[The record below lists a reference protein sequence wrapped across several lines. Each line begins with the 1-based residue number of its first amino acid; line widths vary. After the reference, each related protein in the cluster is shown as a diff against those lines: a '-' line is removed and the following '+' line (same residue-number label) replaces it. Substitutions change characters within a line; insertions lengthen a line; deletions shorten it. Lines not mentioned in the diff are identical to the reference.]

1 MKNTNTLGL
10 RCNSNIVVIGKA
22 GSGKTRGMVIPN
34 IMEETA
40 SYIINDPCGD
50 IYGACGETL
59 KNDGYNVIKVD
70 ALEADTLDA
79 SDFDAASIGSTKTAV
94 FIIGQCFFDEEKR
107 ARKAKLYADLFTVLV
122 DYANTQN
129 NGQLNMPVMFVL
141 DDFYSIGRIPD
152 FWKANAM
159 SKDYGISYLVT
170 AQCFSQ
176 IDDTYPDRYKSIYSN
191 SDTVLLHEYEH

>member
-1 MKNTNTLGL
+1 MKKINTLGL

-40 SYIINDPCGD
+40 SYIINDPCGE
-50 IYGACGETL
+50 IYGACGEML
-59 KNDGYNVIKVD
+59 KKDGYNVIKVD
-70 ALEADTLDA
+70 ALGADTLDA
-79 SDFDAASIGSTKTAV
+79 SNFNAAFINSTKTAV
-94 FIIGQCFFDEEKR
+94 FIVGNCSFDEEKC
-107 ARKAKLYADLFTVLV
+107 ARKAKLYADLFTALV
-122 DYANTQN
+122 NYANTQN

-141 DDFYSIGRIPD
+141 DDFYGIGRIPD
-152 FWKANAM
+152 FWKAIAT